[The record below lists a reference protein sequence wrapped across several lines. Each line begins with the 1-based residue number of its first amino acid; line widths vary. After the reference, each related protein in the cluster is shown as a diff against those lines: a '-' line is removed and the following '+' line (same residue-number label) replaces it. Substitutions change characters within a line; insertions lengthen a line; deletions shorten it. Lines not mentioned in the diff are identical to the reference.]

1 MTLISQ
7 RFSRRWNCLH
17 AAWKLVGKEMAQ
29 GFILWN
35 LFLHEV
41 RSYKK
46 SKDSSEVFGCA
57 GVVLIVEK
65 TQLLNYDGSET

>member
-1 MTLISQ
+1 
-7 RFSRRWNCLH
+7 
-17 AAWKLVGKEMAQ
+17 MAQ